1 MTMYKGTIISL
12 CALAAVAA
20 SGCNA
25 NKSGYDAEGYFESAE
40 VTVSSEANGRILF
53 LEIEEGDEVDAG
65 TVLGCVDTMQLYY
78 TRARLENSLESVMQ
92 SRPDIGKQTGV
103 LKEQMQTLEREK
115 ERVGRLLEDGAATR
129 KQMDDIV
136 SQIEVLKVRID
147 AEETAL
153 ENSSSSL
160 DAQSAGIS
168 MQIAQVQDQMDK
180 CRILSPVSG
189 TILTKYAEA
198 GEFASVGKPLF
209 KVADLDRVY
218 LRCYVTSA
226 MLSRIETGQQVKVF
240 SDYGKGY
247 TKEYPGTVT
256 WISDRSEFTPKNIQ
270 TDDERKNLVY
280 AVKVAVENDGLIKLG
295 MYGGV
300 KF

>member
-103 LKEQMQTLEREK
+103 LKEQMQTLER
-115 ERVGRLLEDGAATR
+115 DFSSQAIITATISLW
-129 KQMDDIV
+129 DI
-136 SQIEVLKVRID
+136 S
-147 AEETAL
+147 
-153 ENSSSSL
+153 
-160 DAQSAGIS
+160 
-168 MQIAQVQDQMDK
+168 
-180 CRILSPVSG
+180 
-189 TILTKYAEA
+189 
-198 GEFASVGKPLF
+198 
-209 KVADLDRVY
+209 
-218 LRCYVTSA
+218 
-226 MLSRIETGQQVKVF
+226 
-240 SDYGKGY
+240 
-247 TKEYPGTVT
+247 
-256 WISDRSEFTPKNIQ
+256 KN
-270 TDDERKNLVY
+270 
-280 AVKVAVENDGLIKLG
+280 
-295 MYGGV
+295 
-300 KF
+300 

>member
-1 MTMYKGTIISL
+1 MNKVKIISL

-25 NKSGYDAEGYFESAE
+25 NKSGYDAEGYFESVE
-40 VTVSSEANGRILF
+40 VTVSAEANGKILF
-53 LEIEEGDEVDAG
+53 LDLEEGDEVAAG
-65 TVLGCVDTMQLYY
+65 EVLGCVDTMQLHF
-78 TRARLENSLESVMQ
+78 TRAQLENSLESVMH
-92 SRPDIGKQTGV
+92 SRPDIEKQTAA
-103 LKEQMQTLEREK
+103 LKEQMQTLEKEK
-115 ERVGRLLEDGAATR
+115 DRVGRLLEDGAATR

-136 SQIEVLKVRID
+136 AQIEVLKVNID
-147 AEETAL
+147 AQETSL
-153 ENSSSSL
+153 ESSVSSL
-160 DAQSAGIS
+160 DAQSKGIS
-168 MQIAQVQDQMDK
+168 MQIAQVQDQIDK
-180 CRILSPVSG
+180 CHIVSPVSG
-189 TILTKYAEA
+189 TVLTKYAEA
-198 GEFASVGKPLF
+198 GEFAAAGRPLF

-226 MLSRIETGQQVKVF
+226 MLSQVKMGQYVKVF

-247 TKEYPGTVT
+247 SKEYAGTVT